1 MKTTIYFS
9 VLALLL
15 SGCAIQPP
23 VRQDAAANPAVADRP
38 AAAPVD
44 VGIGWGWRV
53 VGDAAARPVQ
63 VFDAKGQTYVQMRDR
78 RPVVLLVNGEVV
90 PHSVSWPYLVIQGR
104 PDYIDVVL
112 EGYRAVAERVSAPA
126 PQPGPVVA
134 TQEQGYPINRVE
146 RVKVK

>member
-1 MKTTIYFS
+1 MKTTIYFFS
-9 VLALLL
+9 MLALLT
-15 SGCAIQPP
+15 GCAIQPP
-23 VRQDAAANPAVADRP
+23 VRQEAAANPAVADRP

-63 VFDAKGQTYVQMRDR
+63 VFDANGQTYVQMRDR

-90 PHSVSWPYLVIQGR
+90 PHLTSWPYLVIQGR

-134 TQEQGYPINRVE
+134 AQEHDTRTNRVE
-146 RVKVK
+146 RVKIK